1 MTVQDTIAFVGG
13 GHMAR
18 SLLTGMVANGVDP
31 QSVRVADPVSD
42 LRAALLADFG
52 VQVFADNADAVGDAG
67 IWILGVKPQSMR
79 AVCEALAGR
88 AQLAR
93 PLVVSVAAGVTTLQL
108 DRWLGGDL
116 PIVRAMPNAAAVLG
130 AGVTGLYANHQVD
143 AAGCRRAERLLWA
156 SGETVWVTDEA
167 RMDAVTAVSGS
178 GPAYLF
184 LLAEAMIDAALA
196 EGLPADVANNLVVQ
210 TLLGSAR
217 MLSEDNATPAELR
230 RRVTSPQGTTQA
242 AMDVLLDGE
251 FPGLIARAI
260 RAATE
265 RGRQLSGANDQE
277 SA

>member
-1 MTVQDTIAFVGG
+1 MTQDTIAFVGG

-31 QSVRVADPVSD
+31 QSIRVADPVPA
-42 LRAALLADFG
+42 LRDALRADFG
-52 VQVFADNADAVGDAG
+52 VQVFSDNADAVGDAG
-67 IWILGVKPQSMR
+67 VWILGLKPQLMR
-79 AVCEALAGR
+79 EVCESLA
-88 AQLAR
+88 AQAQRAR

-167 RMDAVTAVSGS
+167 KMDAVTAVSGS
-178 GPAYLF
+178 GPAYVF

-196 EGLPADVANNLVVQ
+196 EGLPTDVAHGLVVQ

-217 MLSEDNATPAELR
+217 MLSEEHATPAELR
-230 RRVTSPQGTTQA
+230 RRVTSPQGTTEA
-242 AMDVLLDGE
+242 AMHVLVDGG
-251 FPGLIARAI
+251 FPALVSCAI
-260 RAATE
+260 HAATE

>member
-1 MTVQDTIAFVGG
+1 MTARDTIAFVGG

-18 SLLTGMVANGVDP
+18 SLLTGMIANGADP
-31 QSVRVADPVSD
+31 ASIRVADPVAG
-42 LRAALLADFG
+42 LRDTLLADFG
-52 VQVFADNADAVGDAG
+52 VQVFADNSDAVADAG
-67 IWILGVKPQSMR
+67 IWILGVKPQLMR
-79 AVCEALAGR
+79 GICEALAGH
-88 AQLAR
+88 AQRAR

-130 AGVTGLYANHQVD
+130 AGVTGLYANPRVD
-143 AAGCRRAERLLWA
+143 ATDCRRAERLLWA

-184 LLAEAMIDAALA
+184 LLAEAMVDAALA
-196 EGLPADVANNLVVQ
+196 EGLPDEVAHNLVVQ

-242 AMDVLLDGE
+242 AMDVLADGG
-251 FPGLIARAI
+251 FAGLVARAI
-260 RAATE
+260 HAATE
-265 RGRQLSGANDQE
+265 RGRHLSGAND
-277 SA
+277 

>member
-1 MTVQDTIAFVGG
+1 MTTHDTIAFVGG

-31 QSVRVADPVSD
+31 QSIRVADPVPG
-42 LRAALLADFG
+42 LRAALMADFG
-52 VQVFADNADAVGDAG
+52 VRVFTDNVDAVADAD
-67 IWILGVKPQSMR
+67 IWILGVKPQLMR
-79 AVCEALAGR
+79 QVCETLAGQ
-88 AQLAR
+88 AQRAR

-130 AGVTGLYANHQVD
+130 AGVTGLYANPQVD
-143 AAGCRRAERLLWA
+143 ATGCRRAERLLWA

-184 LLAEAMIDAALA
+184 LLAEAMVDAALA
-196 EGLPADVANNLVVQ
+196 EGLPADVAQNLVVQ

-217 MLSEDNATPAELR
+217 MLSEENATPAELR

-242 AMDVLLDGE
+242 AMDVLVEGE
-251 FPGLIARAI
+251 LPALVARAI

-265 RGRQLSGANDQE
+265 RGRQLSGAND
-277 SA
+277 

>member
-1 MTVQDTIAFVGG
+1 MTAQDTIAFVGG

-31 QSVRVADPVSD
+31 QSIRVADPVPG
-42 LRAALLADFG
+42 LRDALRADFG
-52 VQVFADNADAVGDAG
+52 VQVFADNGDAVDDAG
-67 IWILGVKPQSMR
+67 IWILGVKPQLMR
-79 AVCEALAGR
+79 GICESLAAHAQR
-88 AQLAR
+88 AQ

-116 PIVRAMPNAAAVLG
+116 PIVRAMPNAGAVLG

-184 LLAEAMIDAALA
+184 LLAEAMVEAALA
-196 EGLPADVANNLVVQ
+196 EGLPPDVAHSLVVQ
-210 TLLGSAR
+210 TMLGSAR
-217 MLSEDNATPAELR
+217 LLSEQNATPAELR
-230 RRVTSPQGTTQA
+230 QRVTSPQGTTEA
-242 AMDVLLDGE
+242 AMHVLVEGG
-251 FPGLIARAI
+251 FPGLVARAI
-260 RAATE
+260 HASRN
-265 RGRQLSGANDQE
+265 RGRQLSLDLE
-277 SA
+277 SSA